1 MRTPPARTGPRTVVT
16 VVVAAVVAVVVTA
29 AVGVAAGSTT
39 AVVVAPDSIVPG
51 APRLLSAAVPRDGDR
66 PGEAAAPW
74 VWPTGAREVVRGWEQ
89 PSDEYAAGH
98 RGIDVAAPVG
108 TTAVA
113 VADGTVTFAGPVA
126 GRGVVTIDHGG
137 GLVSTLDSVDPA
149 VVAGTTVAQGDPVGT
164 VAVGHCPATAP
175 CLHLGARVDGRYVDP
190 LPYLPSADWP
200 VLLPE
205 SAWPG

>member
-1 MRTPPARTGPRTVVT
+1 M
-16 VVVAAVVAVVVTA
+16 VVVAVGVTA
-29 AVGVAAGSTT
+29 AVGAAAGSTT
-39 AVVVAPDSIVPG
+39 AVGVASASVAAG
-51 APRLLSAAVPRDGDR
+51 APRPLSAAVPTDGDR

-98 RGIDVAAPVG
+98 RGIDVAAPLG

-149 VVAGTTVAQGDPVGT
+149 VTAGATVGQGDPVGT

>member
-1 MRTPPARTGPRTVVT
+1 MRTRGTRTGPRTVVT

-39 AVVVAPDSIVPG
+39 AVVVTPESIVLG
-51 APRLLSAAVPRDGDR
+51 APRLLSAAVPPDGDR
-66 PGEAAAPW
+66 PGETAAPW

-149 VVAGTTVAQGDPVGT
+149 VTAGATVAQGDTVGT
-164 VAVGHCPATAP
+164 VAAGHCPATAP

-205 SAWPG
+205 SAWQG

>member
-1 MRTPPARTGPRTVVT
+1 MVVVTVVVT
-16 VVVAAVVAVVVTA
+16 VVVAVGVTA

-39 AVVVAPDSIVPG
+39 AVGVAPESVAPG
-51 APRLLSAAVPRDGDR
+51 APRPLSAAVPADGDR
-66 PGEAAAPW
+66 PGETAAPW

-149 VVAGTTVAQGDPVGT
+149 VTAGATVGQGDPVGT
-164 VAVGHCPATAP
+164 VAVGHCPVTAP

-190 LPYLPSADWP
+190 LAYLPSADWP